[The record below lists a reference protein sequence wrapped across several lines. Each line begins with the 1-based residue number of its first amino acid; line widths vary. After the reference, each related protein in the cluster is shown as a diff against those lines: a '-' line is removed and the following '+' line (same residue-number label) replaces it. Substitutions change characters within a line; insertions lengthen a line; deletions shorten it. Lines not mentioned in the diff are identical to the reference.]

1 MRERIK
7 RGPVS
12 KNTAEKTN
20 EEFSN
25 ENNEKLSQNTES
37 TFSDRPRR
45 EYGNRTERPFSD
57 RPRRPYGERS
67 GDSSERP
74 RRSFGENSDRPRGD
88 RPYSDRPRR
97 PYGERSGD
105 SSERPRRSF
114 GEGSDRPRGDRP
126 FGDRPRGDRP
136 YGDKPRG
143 DRPFSDRPRRPY
155 GERSGDSS
163 ERPRRSFGEGSD
175 RPRGDRP
182 FSDRP
187 RGDRPYGDKP
197 RGDRPFSDRPRRPY
211 GERSGDSSERPRRS
225 FGEGSDRPRGDRP
238 YSDRPRKTYSDKPE
252 RRSDYNKEAPAPR
265 IKGEKPVAKQEKKK
279 DQIRLNKYIA
289 NSGICSR
296 READTFIAAGVV
308 SVNGVVITE
317 LGTIVN
323 RNDDIR
329 FNGERL
335 KGEKRV
341 YIIMNKP
348 KNFVTTT
355 SDSNAEKTVMD
366 LISPEL
372 CPERVFPVGRLD
384 KNTTGV
390 LLFTNDG
397 ELAEQLTHPSYQR
410 KKVYQVT
417 LDKNLTQPD
426 MVKLTTGIELEDGLA
441 SADAVAYVGEKKDT
455 VGIEIHSGKNRIVRR
470 MFEELGYRVDKLDRV
485 FFAGLSKKNIRRG
498 QWRFLT
504 EEEVSFLKMGSHE

>member
-1 MRERIK
+1 
-7 RGPVS
+7 
-12 KNTAEKTN
+12 
-20 EEFSN
+20 
-25 ENNEKLSQNTES
+25 
-37 TFSDRPRR
+37 
-45 EYGNRTERPFSD
+45 
-57 RPRRPYGERS
+57 
-67 GDSSERP
+67 
-74 RRSFGENSDRPRGD
+74 
-88 RPYSDRPRR
+88 
-97 PYGERSGD
+97 
-105 SSERPRRSF
+105 
-114 GEGSDRPRGDRP
+114 
-126 FGDRPRGDRP
+126 
-136 YGDKPRG
+136 
-143 DRPFSDRPRRPY
+143 
-155 GERSGDSS
+155 
-163 ERPRRSFGEGSD
+163 
-175 RPRGDRP
+175 
-182 FSDRP
+182 
-187 RGDRPYGDKP
+187 
-197 RGDRPFSDRPRRPY
+197 
-211 GERSGDSSERPRRS
+211 
-225 FGEGSDRPRGDRP
+225 
-238 YSDRPRKTYSDKPE
+238 
-252 RRSDYNKEAPAPR
+252 
-265 IKGEKPVAKQEKKK
+265 
-279 DQIRLNKYIA
+279 
-289 NSGICSR
+289 
-296 READTFIAAGVV
+296 
-308 SVNGVVITE
+308 
-317 LGTIVN
+317 
-323 RNDDIR
+323 
-329 FNGERL
+329 
-335 KGEKRV
+335 
-341 YIIMNKP
+341 MNKP